1 MRQPWTLLLL
11 AISAEV
17 IGTSCLRLSEG
28 MTRPL
33 PTLLV
38 FGAYAIA
45 MALLSKVVLSIPLG
59 LTYALW
65 SGIGTVVIVLVG
77 RFAYGQMLW
86 SHQLIGIGLITAG
99 VVLVNLEV
107 GSTGDP
113 VRHCCARAC
122 SAGPQHP
129 RPGHCRSWAEAAATV
144 RASWGCSSARRN
156 NAPTPR
162 A

>member
-1 MRQPWTLLLL
+1 MSQPWTLLLL

-17 IGTSCLRLSEG
+17 IGTSFLRLSEG

-45 MALLSKVVLSIPLG
+45 MALLSRVVLSIPLG

-77 RFAYGQMLW
+77 RFAYSQLL
-86 SHQLIGIGLITAG
+86 SPTQLIGIGLITAG
-99 VVLVNLEV
+99 VVLVNL
-107 GSTGDP
+107 GK
-113 VRHCCARAC
+113 
-122 SAGPQHP
+122 
-129 RPGHCRSWAEAAATV
+129 
-144 RASWGCSSARRN
+144 
-156 NAPTPR
+156 
-162 A
+162 

>member
-1 MRQPWTLLLL
+1 MSQPWILLLL

-17 IGTSCLRLSEG
+17 IGTSFLRLSEG

-45 MALLSKVVLSIPLG
+45 MALLSRVVLSIPLG

-77 RFAYGQMLW
+77 RFAYSQLLNPT
-86 SHQLIGIGLITAG
+86 QLIGIGLITAG
-99 VVLVNLEV
+99 VVLMNL
-107 GSTGDP
+107 GK
-113 VRHCCARAC
+113 
-122 SAGPQHP
+122 
-129 RPGHCRSWAEAAATV
+129 
-144 RASWGCSSARRN
+144 
-156 NAPTPR
+156 
-162 A
+162 

>member
-1 MRQPWTLLLL
+1 MSQPWILLLL

-17 IGTSCLRLSEG
+17 IGTSFLRLSEG

-45 MALLSKVVLSIPLG
+45 MALLSRVVLSIPLG

-77 RFAYGQMLW
+77 RFAYSQLLNPT
-86 SHQLIGIGLITAG
+86 QLIGSALITAG
-99 VVLVNLEV
+99 VVLVNL
-107 GSTGDP
+107 G
-113 VRHCCARAC
+113 
-122 SAGPQHP
+122 Q
-129 RPGHCRSWAEAAATV
+129 
-144 RASWGCSSARRN
+144 
-156 NAPTPR
+156 
-162 A
+162 

>member
-1 MRQPWTLLLL
+1 MNQPWTLLLL
-11 AISAEV
+11 AITAEV

-28 MTRPL
+28 MTRPI

-77 RFAYGQMLW
+77 RYAYSQLLNPT
-86 SHQLIGIGLITAG
+86 QLIGIGLITAG
-99 VVLVNLEV
+99 VVLVNL
-107 GSTGDP
+107 GK
-113 VRHCCARAC
+113 
-122 SAGPQHP
+122 
-129 RPGHCRSWAEAAATV
+129 
-144 RASWGCSSARRN
+144 
-156 NAPTPR
+156 
-162 A
+162 

>member
-1 MRQPWTLLLL
+1 MSQPWILLLL

-17 IGTSCLRLSEG
+17 IGTSFLRLSEG

-45 MALLSKVVLSIPLG
+45 MALLSRVVLSIPLG

-77 RFAYGQMLW
+77 RFAYSQLL
-86 SHQLIGIGLITAG
+86 SPTQLIGIGLITAG
-99 VVLVNLEV
+99 VVLVNL
-107 GSTGDP
+107 GK
-113 VRHCCARAC
+113 
-122 SAGPQHP
+122 
-129 RPGHCRSWAEAAATV
+129 
-144 RASWGCSSARRN
+144 
-156 NAPTPR
+156 
-162 A
+162 

>member
-1 MRQPWTLLLL
+1 MSQPWILLLL

-17 IGTSCLRLSEG
+17 IGTSFLRLSEG

-45 MALLSKVVLSIPLG
+45 MALLSRVVLSIPLG

-77 RFAYGQMLW
+77 RFAYSQLLNPT
-86 SHQLIGIGLITAG
+86 QLIGIALITAG
-99 VVLVNLEV
+99 VVLVNL
-107 GSTGDP
+107 G
-113 VRHCCARAC
+113 
-122 SAGPQHP
+122 Q
-129 RPGHCRSWAEAAATV
+129 
-144 RASWGCSSARRN
+144 
-156 NAPTPR
+156 
-162 A
+162 